1 MTYQIQR
8 MYYKNTNQTRVKLY
22 QERPLREFEVMLDGD
37 LGKLGDFQIEDMA
50 KKELAKE
57 FNPNAELETIRK
69 ELDEQKDLANKVFNT
84 IVLNDAT
91 DEQKEALLEGK
102 RVWVVGEVYNGG
114 EIIQHKGV
122 LYEVIKYHLSQANG
136 EPGTIGG
143 ASLYKL
149 TLNLKL
155 NEVEVISDF
164 VKPTGAHD
172 AYAKGDKVRFEGKIY
187 VSKVDGNAY
196 SPTEAPENWELIE
209 G

>member
-1 MTYQIQR
+1 
-8 MYYKNTNQTRVKLY
+8 
-22 QERPLREFEVMLDGD
+22 
-37 LGKLGDFQIEDMA
+37 
-50 KKELAKE
+50 
-57 FNPNAELETIRK
+57 
-69 ELDEQKDLANKVFNT
+69 LANKVFNT

-196 SPTEAPENWELIE
+196 SPTEAPENRELIE

>member
-1 MTYQIQR
+1 MAYKIER
-8 MYYKNTNQTRVKLY
+8 IYYEAKNETRVKL
-22 QERPLREFEVMLDGD
+22 EKKEPLRLFEVVIEGD
-37 LGKLGDFQIEDMA
+37 ISDIDDSKVEEMA
-50 KKELAKE
+50 FKILARE

-102 RVWVVGEVYNGG
+102 RVWAVGEVYNGG